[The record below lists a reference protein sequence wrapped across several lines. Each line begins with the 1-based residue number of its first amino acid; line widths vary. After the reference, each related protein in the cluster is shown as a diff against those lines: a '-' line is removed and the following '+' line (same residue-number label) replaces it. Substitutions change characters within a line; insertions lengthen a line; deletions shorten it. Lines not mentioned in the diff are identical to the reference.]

1 MSKWYFIEN
10 EKGDQVGKILI
21 SLEAEE
27 MTKTKRNSSN
37 KEIAAENEGDE
48 EYEVYDVNRS
58 NMQHMYAKQR
68 LYNNLEQNY
77 QMH

>member
-1 MSKWYFIEN
+1 
-10 EKGDQVGKILI
+10 
-21 SLEAEE
+21 

-58 NMQHMYAKQR
+58 NMQHMYAK
-68 LYNNLEQNY
+68 
-77 QMH
+77 